1 MVLTG
6 GKKEMNIKTLLAT
19 ATAAAIFVAGAAQA
33 QYKMNIGM
41 VTINDPQH
49 ALAKEYK
56 RLIEKR
62 SGGKIKMKVFP
73 AGQLGNIPSQ
83 LGNLKIGAQAAFL
96 SPPGFLSGMNIAF
109 QAPDAPG
116 NYKSYWHAHNA
127 FTTPKFRTPY
137 LKLAEKHGILGISIY
152 NYGPTSIASRKPIR
166 KLSDLKGLKVRV
178 LATKM
183 ESKLAKTLG
192 MTGVPMP
199 YLEVLPALQRKTI
212 DGCRSS
218 IVVMGATKFFTT
230 TKSITLI
237 ESGMIPSVIFVSKRW
252 MKKLPKNLQDLVI
265 KTGRDTEIFAAK
277 FAANA
282 NKKAEALWKK
292 NGAEVIRLSAADQ
305 AEINKRLAP
314 LGDEFLG
321 ANPKTSKMYGILKD
335 VLKTASTK
343 AP

>member
-1 MVLTG
+1 MI
-6 GKKEMNIKTLLAT
+6 IKSILAT
-19 ATAAAIFVAGAAQA
+19 GAAVVVLATGAAQA
-33 QYKMNIGM
+33 QHKMNIGM

-62 SGGKIKMKVFP
+62 SGGKIQVKVFP
-73 AGQLGNIPSQ
+73 AGQLGKIPRQ
-83 LGNLKIGAQAAFL
+83 LENLKIGAQAAFL
-96 SPPGFLSGMNIAF
+96 SPPGFLSGMNVAF

-116 NYKSYWHAHNA
+116 IYKNYWHAHNA
-127 FTTPKFRTPY
+127 LTTPKFRTPY

-166 KLSDLKGLKVRV
+166 TLADLKGLKVRV

-237 ESGMIPSVIFVSKRW
+237 ESGMIPSVLFVSKRW
-252 MKKLPKNLQDLVI
+252 MKKLPKDLQAMII
-265 KTGRDTEIFAAK
+265 KTGRDSEAFAGN

-282 NKKAEALWKK
+282 NKNAEALWKK
-292 NGAEVIRLSAADQ
+292 NGAEVIRLSTADQ
-305 AEINKRLAP
+305 ATVTAKLAP
-314 LGDEFLG
+314 LGNEFLG
-321 ANPKTSKMYGILKD
+321 GNPKTSKMYGILKD
-335 VLKTASTK
+335 VLKTASAK
-343 AP
+343 APK